1 MENLSTTEKVK
12 ARLEELKQAL
22 EEAYKGQKVKLN
34 GQKYD
39 VKELERLV
47 SVFTHAV
54 EELNKE

>member
-22 EEAYKGQKVKLN
+22 EEAYKGQKVELN